1 MDKICITL
9 QEAADLASV
18 SYDQMQAW
26 SEEYDFPSMKIGA
39 KKGKSLVHLESL
51 NEWLRNKCQMRVGVR

>member
-1 MDKICITL
+1 MDKICIIL

-26 SEEYDFPSMKIGA
+26 SEEYDFSSMKIGA
-39 KKGKSLVHLESL
+39 KKV
-51 NEWLRNKCQMRVGVR
+51 RV